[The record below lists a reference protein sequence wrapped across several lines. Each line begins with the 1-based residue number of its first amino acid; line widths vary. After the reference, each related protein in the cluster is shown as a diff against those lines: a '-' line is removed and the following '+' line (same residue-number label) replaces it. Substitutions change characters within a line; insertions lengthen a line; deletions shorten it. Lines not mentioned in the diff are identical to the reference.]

1 MWVFDRITFSPAD
14 EASRGIGE
22 ASMRGPALRCLHDSV
37 PLHGLVLRVLAVMR
51 LQRWVD
57 GLSPVRQSFA
67 WVGLSL
73 ASYLVL
79 TVALVLT
86 GTPTLGKMGPMW
98 VILLAAGG
106 IAGSKHRNRHAD
118 QYDSAVLALRRRDQE
133 HTVSMPPEG

>member
-1 MWVFDRITFSPAD
+1 MPFRLVELGPSISPILPV
-14 EASRGIGE
+14 RKGIL
-22 ASMRGPALRCLHDSV
+22 ALR
-37 PLHGLVLRVLAVMR
+37 PT
-51 LQRWVD
+51 QRTLNI
-57 GLSPVRQSFA
+57 GGSRLSPVRQSFA